1 MLIYP
6 VMLDP
11 AEEGGFVVTFPDVPE
26 AITQGDNKKDA
37 LMMAQDALVTMFD
50 AYMQDRQ
57 TIPEASPVYGQ
68 TCVAFPVI
76 LAGKIALYNAM
87 LAVNMSP
94 DDLAQRLNITPIM
107 AERLL
112 SLRHKSRIEQIENAL
127 AIFGKRLVVDVRE
140 AA

>member
-1 MLIYP
+1 MGCRIRITLVARVRREGSRRLMLIYP

-68 TCVAFPVI
+68 TCVSFPVI

-87 LAVNMSP
+87 LAVGMNT
-94 DDLAQRLNITPIM
+94 DDP
-107 AERLL
+107 
-112 SLRHKSRIEQIENAL
+112 KS
-127 AIFGKRLVVDVRE
+127 GS
-140 AA
+140 